1 MSGFMTVSS
10 NYTKIV
16 RIDSS
21 YNVKFTTAYSGT
33 LSIEAWEVDI
43 AESKI
48 YMLFRPSSGFTM
60 GIFNATD
67 GTKLQIYTSTQLSSV
82 SLNSALILE
91 SSNTMAILNVKDAS
105 ENLAICQ
112 FTFSNQQINWI
123 KIAGTAIPAW
133 IGVISNPNDLFYTAI
148 ISTTLI
154 FQRTK

>member
-1 MSGFMTVSS
+1 MSGLMTVSS

-21 YNVKFTTAYSGT
+21 YNVKFTTAYSGS

-48 YMLFRPSSGFTM
+48 YILFRPSSGFTM

-82 SLNSALILE
+82 SINSALILE

-105 ENLAICQ
+105 GNLSICQ
-112 FTFSNQQINWI
+112 FNFSNQQINWI
-123 KIAGTAIPAW
+123 KIAGTATPAW

-148 ISTTLI
+148 TDII
-154 FQRTK
+154 